1 LDAFVSH
8 LRGINGCSFIQST
21 PRIREMIF
29 CVERAFSVRKLAA
42 PAIGRRKILVST
54 RNDSAREAFRPLTRQ
69 KEENLMRSH
78 MLATAVAIAVLS
90 PTLCLAQA
98 STATGA
104 VGGAAVGAVVGG
116 PVGAVVGG
124 TVGAAVGSAAEP
136 PAEVRTYVTRE
147 KIPSTRI
154 VERVEV
160 GQPLPATVELR
171 TIPNHKEYVYAV
183 VNDRRVIVEPSTRKI
198 IQIIE

>member
-1 LDAFVSH
+1 
-8 LRGINGCSFIQST
+8 
-21 PRIREMIF
+21 
-29 CVERAFSVRKLAA
+29 
-42 PAIGRRKILVST
+42 
-54 RNDSAREAFRPLTRQ
+54 
-69 KEENLMRSH
+69 MRSH

-124 TVGAAVGSAAEP
+124 TVGAAVGAAGEP

-147 KIPSTRI
+147 RVPSTRI

-160 GQPLPATVELR
+160 GQPLPPTVELR

-183 VNDRRVIVEPSTRKI
+183 VNDRRVIVEPSSRKI